1 MKIVSV
7 ILARGGSKGIPNK
20 NIIDIQGKP
29 MIGYAIEASL
39 KSKAQ
44 ETWVSTDC
52 NQIKNVSLLYGAQ
65 VLDRPKKISQDFS
78 KSEDALLHFADN
90 VDFDILVFIQP
101 TSPLLYTTDINK
113 GINLILDSSSS
124 YDSVFSAYQEHWI
137 PRWNPNITSQNWD
150 ISNRPMR
157 QEKDFCYVENGAFYI
172 TKKENLVKT
181 KLRYSGKIGVIEMPN
196 YRSFQVDTLDDLK
209 LIGKLL

>member
-29 MIGYAIEASL
+29 MIGYVIEASL
-39 KSKAQ
+39 NSQVQ

-52 NQIKNVSLLYGAQ
+52 EQIKNTSLSYGAQ
-65 VLDRPKKISQDFS
+65 VIDRPKKISQDFS
-78 KSEDALLHFADN
+78 KSEDALLHFSNN

-101 TSPLLYTTDINK
+101 TSPLLYASDIDK
-113 GINLILDSSSS
+113 GINLIVDSGNS
-124 YDSVFSAYQEHWI
+124 YDSAFSAYREHWI
-137 PRWNPNITSQNWD
+137 PRWHSNITPQIWN
-150 ISNRPMR
+150 ISERPMR
-157 QEKDFCYVENGAFYI
+157 QEKDFSYVENGAFYI
-172 TKKENLVKT
+172 TKRESLIKT
-181 KLRYSGKIGVIEMPN
+181 KLRYSGNIGVIEMPN